1 MNPED
6 PNTWL
11 QAGNSWQAIGGSIG
25 ALVVGLLGGGMWMRR
40 RISSDA
46 AEIAN
51 DKAEVDIIK
60 TLQEDNLQLRAS
72 LKEVNAERDKLW
84 KELADMSA
92 SMKIMEFQLSSIR
105 EELAALREQ
114 KGTTQ

>member
-11 QAGNSWQAIGGSIG
+11 QSGNAWQVIGASLVSLLGGGSIG
-25 ALVVGLLGGGMWMRR
+25 ALWLRR

-46 AEIAN
+46 AGIAN

-84 KELADMSA
+84 KELAEMSA
-92 SMKIMEFQLSSIR
+92 SMKIMEFQLSSIQQ
-105 EELAALREQ
+105 ELSALRAE
-114 KGTTQ
+114 KGTAQ